1 MPPLMTSSRHEL
13 FECSLD
19 HCICLMNPY
28 LKIPGRSLVG
38 TSSGGYIS
46 PDLPDSA
53 SKPRTSS
60 AMSAVTSCTGCRSV
74 PGEWKAWRV
83 TDEATN
89 TRAGIPE
96 LVVQAMMER

>member
-19 HCICLMNPY
+19 HSICLMNPY

-60 AMSAVTSCTGCRSV
+60 AMSAVKLHWMSFG
-74 PGEWKAWRV
+74 AWRV
-83 TDEATN
+83 ESLESD
-89 TRAGIPE
+89 
-96 LVVQAMMER
+96 